1 MQQEALNKTFQKLE
15 ELDLPLI
22 TVTYFVADEKK
33 TGGVCVKYF
42 FNDNE
47 KVTDAADSTKTS
59 IYDFIQ
65 KNVSTAIVV
74 DCENSDVYKLFAM
87 LKNLNQEE
95 LSKIKKIILYDDYH
109 TTTGWDW
116 LEKFTSIPVEHI
128 EVERVVDNKFL
139 RFSS

>member
-95 LSKIKKIILYDDYH
+95 LSKIKKLSSMMITTLQPAGTGLKSSPLFLWNILRLNELW
-109 TTTGWDW
+109 TT
-116 LEKFTSIPVEHI
+116 
-128 EVERVVDNKFL
+128 NA
-139 RFSS
+139 